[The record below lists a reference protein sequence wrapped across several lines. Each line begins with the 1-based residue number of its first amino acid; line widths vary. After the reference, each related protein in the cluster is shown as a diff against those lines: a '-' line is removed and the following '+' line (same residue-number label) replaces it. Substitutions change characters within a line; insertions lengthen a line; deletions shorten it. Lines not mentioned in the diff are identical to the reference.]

1 MLQVKDLKEL
11 LSVMERDLESIQSE
25 IQAKA
30 EEKVRLSEK
39 VEHGEKSYDALR
51 CDMASFTTSLQK
63 LESEVTDLSG
73 QLLQLEII
81 HNLKTSPEKVEEI
94 YDRPSTVKLAPSLK
108 EKIKELKRKVTSKW
122 LCLMDFSC

>member
-1 MLQVKDLKEL
+1 
-11 LSVMERDLESIQSE
+11 MERDLVAIQGE
-25 IQAKA
+25 IHVKA

-39 VEHGEKSYDALR
+39 VEHGERSYESLKT
-51 CDMASFTTSLQK
+51 DMDRFSDSLQH
-63 LESEVTDLSG
+63 LETEVTSLSG

-108 EKIKELKRKVTSKW
+108 EKIKLRKRKALTKK
-122 LCLMDFSC
+122 

>member
-1 MLQVKDLKEL
+1 
-11 LSVMERDLESIQSE
+11 MERDLDAIQGE
-25 IQAKA
+25 IQVKA

-39 VEHGEKSYDALR
+39 VEHSEKSYEALR
-51 CDMASFTTSLQK
+51 VDMDRFSSSLEQ
-63 LESEVTDLSG
+63 LEEEVTELSG

-108 EKIKELKRKVTSKW
+108 EKIKERKRKVTPK
-122 LCLMDFSC
+122 

>member
-1 MLQVKDLKEL
+1 MLQVKDLKGL
-11 LSVMERDLESIQSE
+11 LSNMENDLDTIQSQ
-25 IQAKA
+25 IQVKA

-39 VEHGEKSYDALR
+39 VQHGQKSYEALQG
-51 CDMASFTTSLQK
+51 DMSRFSQTLNQ

-81 HNLKTSPEKVEEI
+81 HNLKTSPESVEDI

-108 EKIKELKRKVTSKW
+108 EKIKERKRKMTQK
-122 LCLMDFSC
+122 